1 MKTEKY
7 ELYHQ
12 SNIIQIG
19 NLIDDLHSVHVHLL
33 LLQRRYY
40 RIYGKYAS
48 FARIC
53 GHITKLKQRTKPHWN
68 ALPSQVIQDVAK
80 RIHIGYEKFFDYL
93 ADKKQGR
100 SVRKV
105 GKPQIKPQHRYNSL
119 TFTQAG
125 YEIEDNRIHIKCLKK
140 SFTFWKHREWTGRI
154 KRVTLKR
161 DNVGD
166 YSLYLVC
173 EDSDRTER
181 LPLTSHAAGADFG
194 MKTFLTLSDGIKI
207 ASPHKN
213 RVKSWWKENAADAKP
228 KIYRVAEYNAISYD
242 RQTAESMQRKLA
254 KKIRRQY
261 EDWVVSMRGNYSK
274 EKFEAEFNS
283 WNIEKIIETLTT
295 MRDQSFRIKVC
306 ERKFTDVIG
315 YDAGFIGGLTIP
327 IPPKIGDVGYVWHWN
342 PDDVTVRYGFL
353 WTSTDLDKEII
364 EFLDKYPLE
373 DMEDSDI
380 LRRAIEEALK
390 D

>member
-1 MKTEKY
+1 MLLMLAIVSLVLIPQVVPAPKRVSVKETVAMSAIEYSRKWEPFLGHRRSVPNDKNWNDLHDAYKSFHQNNDVIITGHVVKILRKEAGHGY
-7 ELYHQ
+7 EVLSIYLEGIDSTNEYGFKCNVYLEVDGYKAGFDILGGIPQ
-12 SNIIQIG
+12 EQLKWVQVGDIVSVSYKEAI
-19 NLIDDLHSVHVHLL
+19 IDDDFSGMFCVNHNDWDDQKSHIDSGLHEAVLEHAKDVT
-33 LLQRRYY
+33 RY
-40 RIYGKYAS
+40 
-48 FARIC
+48 
-53 GHITKLKQRTKPHWN
+53 
-68 ALPSQVIQDVAK
+68 
-80 RIHIGYEKFFDYL
+80 
-93 ADKKQGR
+93 
-100 SVRKV
+100 
-105 GKPQIKPQHRYNSL
+105 
-119 TFTQAG
+119 
-125 YEIEDNRIHIKCLKK
+125 
-140 SFTFWKHREWTGRI
+140 
-154 KRVTLKR
+154 
-161 DNVGD
+161 
-166 YSLYLVC
+166 
-173 EDSDRTER
+173 
-181 LPLTSHAAGADFG
+181 
-194 MKTFLTLSDGIKI
+194 
-207 ASPHKN
+207 KN

-261 EDWVVSMRGNYSK
+261 EDWMVSMRGNYSK

-306 ERKFTDVIG
+306 GRKFTDVIG

-342 PDDVTVRYGFL
+342 PDDVTVRYGLL

-373 DMEDSDI
+373 DMEGSDI
-380 LRRAIEEALK
+380 LRRAIEEVLK